1 MITDEEL
8 VKKVASGDEM
18 AFEEITK
25 RYNQRLNSITRKYF
39 LVGAGPDDLMQE
51 AMIGLYSACLSY
63 KEDSGIPFK
72 NFASLCVT
80 RRLLQAVKLAGRDK
94 NKAMMGYFSIDIQ
107 GKIVVGKTDEEDN
120 EEVGFYVCAESLN
133 PEESM
138 LSHEK
143 IAEINTSI
151 NEKLSDFERRVLKLY
166 IEGYN
171 YIEISKKL
179 AKDPKSI
186 DNALNRIKIK
196 LKYLKK

>member
-1 MITDEEL
+1 
-8 VKKVASGDEM
+8 
-18 AFEEITK
+18 
-25 RYNQRLNSITRKYF
+25 
-39 LVGAGPDDLMQE
+39 
-51 AMIGLYSACLSY
+51 
-63 KEDSGIPFK
+63 
-72 NFASLCVT
+72 
-80 RRLLQAVKLAGRDK
+80 
-94 NKAMMGYFSIDIQ
+94 
-107 GKIVVGKTDEEDN
+107 
-120 EEVGFYVCAESLN
+120 
-133 PEESM
+133 M